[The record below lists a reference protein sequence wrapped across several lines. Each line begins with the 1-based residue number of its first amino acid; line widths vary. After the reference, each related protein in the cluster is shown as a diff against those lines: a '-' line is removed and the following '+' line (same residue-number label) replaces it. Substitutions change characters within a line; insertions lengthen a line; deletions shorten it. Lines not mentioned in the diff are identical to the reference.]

1 MRKLWT
7 PRWLLVHAAAVILV
21 VGFLL
26 LGWWQV
32 TRAARGNVLSYG
44 YAIEW
49 PAFAAFV
56 IYVWV
61 KEMRQAVRGDV
72 RTAGTPI
79 GAQPTGTRLGGTQLG
94 GTQTGGALETPV
106 PVRRS
111 RPRNEAGYDDSG
123 DPELAAYNRYLAWL
137 NAHPHASP
145 SEYPG

>member
-32 TRAARGNVLSYG
+32 TRAASGNLISFG
-44 YAIEW
+44 YAVEW

-61 KEMRQAVRGDV
+61 KEMRQAVRGV
-72 RTAGTPI
+72 APASGGQTI
-79 GAQPTGTRLGGTQLG
+79 GGTHAEPAADGGADAPVPRRPPRPRRSLDLQAFVQFVLDCTLDNRMTADNVLGRLPKSG
-94 GTQTGGALETPV
+94 GTSMPPAMA
-106 PVRRS
+106 R
-111 RPRNEAGYDDSG
+111 
-123 DPELAAYNRYLAWL
+123 
-137 NAHPHASP
+137 
-145 SEYPG
+145 

>member
-32 TRAARGNVLSYG
+32 TRAASGNLISFG

-61 KEMRQAVRGDV
+61 KEMRQAVRGV
-72 RTAGTPI
+72 TPASGGQTI
-79 GAQPTGTRLGGTQLG
+79 GGTHAEPPTDGAADG
-94 GTQTGGALETPV
+94 GTDAPV
-106 PVRRS
+106 SRRRT
-111 RPRNEAGYDDSG
+111 RPRNEAAYDDSG
-123 DPELAAYNRYLAWL
+123 DTELAAYNRYLAWL

>member
-32 TRAARGNVLSYG
+32 TRAASGNLISFG
-44 YAIEW
+44 YAVEW

-61 KEMRQAVRGDV
+61 KEMRQAVRGV
-72 RTAGTPI
+72 APASGCQTI
-79 GAQPTGTRLGGTQLG
+79 GGTHAEPAAD
-94 GTQTGGALETPV
+94 GGADAPV
-106 PVRRS
+106 PRRRP
-111 RPRNEAGYDDSG
+111 RPRNEAAYDDSE
-123 DPELAAYNRYLAWL
+123 DTELAAYNRYLAWL

>member
-21 VGFLL
+21 VGFFL

-32 TRAARGNVLSYG
+32 TRAVSGNLISFG

-56 IYVWV
+56 IYVWA
-61 KEMRQAVRGDV
+61 KEVRQAVRG
-72 RTAGTPI
+72 
-79 GAQPTGTRLGGTQLG
+79 GAPASGSQTIGGTHAELA
-94 GTQTGGALETPV
+94 TAVATDGATNGATDAPV
-106 PVRRS
+106 PRRRP
-111 RPRNEAGYDDSG
+111 RPRNEAAYDDSG
-123 DPELAAYNRYLAWL
+123 DTELAAYNRYLAWL
-137 NAHPHASP
+137 NAHPHASR

>member
-7 PRWLLVHAAAVILV
+7 PRWLLVHAAALILV

-32 TRAARGNVLSYG
+32 TRAASGNLISFG

-61 KEMRQAVRGDV
+61 KEVRQAVRGV
-72 RTAGTPI
+72 APASG
-79 GAQPTGTRLGGTQLG
+79 GQASGGTHVEPATDG
-94 GTQTGGALETPV
+94 VADRGTDAPV
-106 PVRRS
+106 PRRRP
-111 RPRNEAGYDDSG
+111 RPRNEAAYDDSG
-123 DPELAAYNRYLAWL
+123 DTELAAYNRYLAWL

>member
-1 MRKLWT
+1 MRTLWT

-32 TRAARGNVLSYG
+32 TRAASGNLISFG
-44 YAIEW
+44 YAVEW

-61 KEMRQAVRGDV
+61 KEMRQAVRGV
-72 RTAGTPI
+72 APASGGQTI
-79 GAQPTGTRLGGTQLG
+79 GGTHAEPAAD
-94 GTQTGGALETPV
+94 GGADAPV
-106 PVRRS
+106 PRRPP
-111 RPRNEAGYDDSG
+111 RPRNEAAYDDSE
-123 DPELAAYNRYLAWL
+123 DTELAAYNRYLAWL